1 MHGNLRKMSSLTSY
15 RTGSRKG
22 AKKIFGFLKR
32 LVLRGVSLLAS
43 GCPTEV
49 PAPSTVKHRG
59 RVSGNL
65 EPAHTGLRE
74 QVVKFQHKRAKVG
87 GNTYLKH

>member
-32 LVLRGVSLLAS
+32 LVLRGGSLLAS

-49 PAPSTVKHRG
+49 PAPSTVST
-59 RVSGNL
+59 VAMSVAIWSQL
-65 EPAHTGLRE
+65 IQA
-74 QVVKFQHKRAKVG
+74 
-87 GNTYLKH
+87 